1 MNRYI
6 DDFIKYKIPVF
17 PLGKHSK
24 EPLPGSKG
32 FKDATT
38 DEKIIRSW
46 DAENY
51 GIPTGDISAIF
62 VYDCDIK
69 AGVDG
74 VSGFL
79 KILKVN
85 SLFEYIKKY
94 PDALIIKTGSGGYH
108 FYYGIPTGLDHNLR
122 NTTNING
129 IKGLDV
135 RGNGGYVVSP
145 GSIHPNGNKYEVMNG
160 SLSNIPLMP
169 EELYGFWYSHD
180 HPDLSD
186 DDFNEP
192 RTSIN
197 LNDNKLNLSVKT
209 CAMIFKKTPVN
220 EGHELLMSFS
230 GALALRD
237 IDIEKTKLILNDAA
251 KLNHWNGKIK
261 FATVQDSYNRVKL
274 QKSGKI
280 KEEEKFKTF
289 VKGYTTLKRIIME
302 NKENY
307 ENYSEIMKNLS
318 TIFEQV
324 DNSIQLINKAYDNNE
339 VLSIETLKEWYKSLK
354 NLDLKPSELDELIIK
369 FKKIV
374 YVSLASLLHATRLKH
389 KGPDNTDIIDDQIY
403 IKLGKMYRADS
414 SNSYIR
420 GILNSIFNNNI
431 SSRAKLEIIAQIS
444 DLASIV
450 DYEDATSIIKFQNDY
465 IYNLKTQEI
474 TPFTDDTFVI
484 KQFGFNYDPNATCQD
499 WLNFINTSVA
509 NSDIPVLQEF
519 LGYIFYKG
527 LPAQNFLV
535 LKGPTRAGKGTVL
548 GIIEDMLG
556 ESNVSSVP
564 ASALFSKEDTHMDLW
579 QLEGKL
585 ANLDGEVE
593 PYDLMHIANLKKL
606 TGMDS
611 IVSNQKYKNQHS
623 FINMAKLIFALNSLP
638 KIKLN
643 DAEVDSFLSRIIIVN
658 FIHSHADDA
667 DPTLKD
673 RLETEMSGIFNWML
687 EGLKRLK
694 NNNFLFSNTHSIT
707 EKARIYALTSDPLK
721 VFCDDLIVPGDD
733 EFEPKNL
740 YSIFLKFCS
749 YNNVDPSM
757 NVKSLLS
764 FQRQLSNILKARD
777 DLNFLSKPAGHKNQ
791 VHYFGFS
798 IKDPKNINNDS
809 NPENPDSSKETSSI
823 GKTGGEKKENKNEN
837 PPKDPP
843 DNDDRNPENSVQS
856 NDNKGHNNFDIDSL
870 PDGPVKNSLREEQE
884 LKEFEKHQETKNDNK
899 KDPENSE
906 DSPKETSSN
915 DKNNSEK
922 SNDELSNSK
931 ILEIKNRILD
941 VIKHGPPSNELSNI
955 NRLINLEYGLDSEAI
970 ANIIKSLISENS
982 AALDSFKKHLIT
994 YTGGQEP
1001 ETDEAPKKKE
1011 DEKHKPENPPKILK
1025 NFKTCY
1031 YKIMDHFDAY
1041 PDSYFDGS
1049 DIIRDSYRPIYQKN
1063 SSNISFILVEVEIP
1077 ENLSKQ
1083 PMNWFRFLSDS
1094 QVISSKQFEAL
1105 SGGDAQ

>member
-1 MNRYI
+1 MTNEI
-6 DDFIKYKIPVF
+6 LDAAKKYCEQSFFVIPV
-17 PLGKHSK
+17 GKNKVPHTIHG
-24 EPLPGSKG
+24 L
-32 FKDATT
+32 KDATN
-38 DEKIIRSW
+38 DYNQFLKLYKPGDQIAIL
-46 DAENY
+46 
-51 GIPTGDISAIF
+51 TGAINNLY
-62 VYDCDIK
+62 VIDCDVEKDNNHRPVIK
-69 AGVDG
+69 NGKTINTGEENFINKFINKNNAEK
-74 VSGFL
+74 F
-79 KILKVN
+79 KTKT
-85 SLFEYIKKY
+85 
-94 PDALIIKTGSGGYH
+94 IKTQSGGKQL
-108 FYYGIPTGLDHNLR
+108 YYKLR
-122 NTTNING
+122 NNQVSLKTHIG
-129 IKGLDV
+129 ILQKVDFKGD
-135 RGNGGYVVSP
+135 GGYVVSP
-145 GSIHPNGNKYEVMNG
+145 PSEGQWGRYEVIVDAAIAFMPDELYNYLHELDMPDDSNEAIVPINFNDSTLSLLIKTIADIFKHPNGRGN
-160 SLSNIPLMP
+160 
-169 EELYGFWYSHD
+169 
-180 HPDLSD
+180 
-186 DDFNEP
+186 
-192 RTSIN
+192 
-197 LNDNKLNLSVKT
+197 
-209 CAMIFKKTPVN
+209 
-220 EGHELLMSFS
+220 ELLM
-230 GALALRD
+230 ALAGAMALRGVSIEHTKEIVKESARINQWPD
-237 IDIEKTKLILNDAA
+237 INYAVIDN
-251 KLNHWNGKIK
+251 
-261 FATVQDSYNRVKL
+261 SYNKVKNH
-274 QKSGKI
+274 
-280 KEEEKFKTF
+280 EK
-289 VKGYTTLKRIIME
+289 VLGYTTFKKDVIT
-302 NKENY
+302 NKDQY
-307 ENYSEIMKNLS
+307 ENFSEIIKNLES
-318 TIFEQV
+318 IFEFNNPV
-324 DNSIQLINKAYDNNE
+324 ALINKAYDNNE
-339 VLSIETLKEWYKSLK
+339 IIAIEILKEWYKSLK
-354 NLDLKPSELDELIIK
+354 NIDLKPSELDELIIK

-465 IYNLKTQEI
+465 IYNLKTKEI

-484 KQFGFNYDPNATCQD
+484 KQFGFNYDPNATCQE
-499 WLNFINTSVA
+499 WLNFINTSVD
-509 NSDIPVLQEF
+509 NKDIPVLQEF

-623 FINMAKLIFALNSLP
+623 FINVAKLLFALNSLP

-673 RLETEMSGIFNWML
+673 RLETEISGIFNWML

-721 VFCDDLIVPGDD
+721 VFCDNLIVPGDD

-809 NPENPDSSKETSSI
+809 NPENLD
-823 GKTGGEKKENKNEN
+823 
-837 PPKDPP
+837 PPKYLP
-843 DNDDRNPENSVQS
+843 
-856 NDNKGHNNFDIDSL
+856 DNKGHDNFDLNSL
-870 PDGPVKNSLREEQE
+870 PEGSIKQSLKEEQE
-884 LKEFEKHQETKNDNK
+884 LKDFKEQKLEEKQEAHQQIEPVKEKTIVI
-899 KDPENSE
+899 
-906 DSPKETSSN
+906 PKSMKT
-915 DKNNSEK
+915 
-922 SNDELSNSK
+922 
-931 ILEIKNRILD
+931 
-941 VIKHGPPSNELSNI
+941 H
-955 NRLINLEYGLDSEAI
+955 YYQA
-970 ANIIKSLISENS
+970 
-982 AALDSFKKHLIT
+982 
-994 YTGGQEP
+994 
-1001 ETDEAPKKKE
+1001 
-1011 DEKHKPENPPKILK
+1011 LK
-1025 NFKTCY
+1025 NFNKY
-1031 YKIMDHFDAY
+1031 DA
-1041 PDSYFDGS
+1041 SFFIGS
-1049 DIIRDSYRPIYQKN
+1049 DILFDSSRIIPKKESTETAYVLLKLIIPVPLNKTPKEWN
-1063 SSNISFILVEVEIP
+1063 S
-1077 ENLSKQ
+1077 
-1083 PMNWFRFLSDS
+1083 FLSDS
-1094 QVISSKQFEAL
+1094 KEISETDFNIL
-1105 SGGDAQ
+1105 SRGDSQ